1 MTAATWRGD
10 DGATPRMT
18 AKVLRWY
25 RLRLPAVFYQ
35 TENGK
40 KYPMEPT
47 RRAELVAW
55 YAERPEEFLLWNAE
69 EEYRGK
75 RYNLGAWRLDIAAIN
90 AALPLASR
98 EIEADKRRRAYAER
112 GPVTEADVDA
122 ALARLEGTAPLTPE
136 VDANQLYVR
145 DDPRRTALLHNHWRA
160 EDHWPRNCHRCGQE
174 FKPAKPSQKRTC
186 SDCLAAAK
194 ADREQAKQRS

>member
-1 MTAATWRGD
+1 MSAPTTWRGD
-10 DGATPRMT
+10 EDTPRMT

-35 TENGK
+35 THEGK

-55 YAERPEEFLLWNAE
+55 YAGRPEDFLIWHAE

-98 EIEADKRRRAYAER
+98 EIEAEKRRAAYAAR
-112 GPVTEADVDA
+112 GPVTDTDVEVMM
-122 ALARLEGTAPLTPE
+122 ALGRNTTPLTREPSGE
-136 VDANQLYVR
+136 TLYPNR
-145 DDPRRTALLHNHWRA
+145 DDATPFLVNRNKVHC
-160 EDHWPRNCHRCGQE
+160 HWPRACRGCGGSFRPKGFHSRRC
-174 FKPAKPSQKRTC
+174 P
-186 SDCLAAAK
+186 DCLAKAK
-194 ADREQAKQRS
+194 AEREQAKQRP